1 MHPKE
6 FVTLNLADKPYTFR
20 ALDLDQLE
28 TLEPSFAAVAAIDGL
43 PGTAMPKAAVQAVA
57 EIAAASLLFKH
68 ADMTAASARKLI
80 ITLGT
85 IGAVMAAVRGVSQLD
100 APAAAAGAA
109 PGEALAGS

>member
-80 ITLGT
+80 TLGT